1 MRKII
6 VGGQVSMDGVMQAP
20 GGPTEDPTN
29 GFKFGGWAMAYFD
42 PEFGDEIRR
51 VFQEKFDLLLGRK
64 TYEIFAA
71 YWPYQDEGAPHG
83 GIAKVFNNIKKYAVS
98 RSGEV
103 DTSWADSVLL
113 RDIADVK
120 RLKQEDGPNLVTQG
134 STELVHALLAN
145 DLVDA
150 MSIFTVPVVL
160 GGGKK
165 LFADGSAPHS
175 FKLTRSRVSR
185 NGLIVGHY
193 EREGEIKIGDAAPG
207 APSEL
212 EIARRKRMKREG

>member
-1 MRKII
+1 M
-6 VGGQVSMDGVMQAP
+6 
-20 GGPTEDPTN
+20 
-29 GFKFGGWAMAYFD
+29 
-42 PEFGDEIRR
+42 
-51 VFQEKFDLLLGRK
+51 
-64 TYEIFAA
+64 
-71 YWPYQDEGAPHG
+71 
-83 GIAKVFNNIKKYAVS
+83 VS

-103 DTSWADSVLL
+103 DTSWAGSVLL

-165 LFADGSAPHS
+165 LFTDGSTPHS
-175 FKLTRSRVSR
+175 FQLSRSRVSP
-185 NGLIVGHY
+185 NGLIIGHY
-193 EREGEIKIGDAAPG
+193 EREGEIKIGDTALDS
-207 APSEL
+207 PSDREV
-212 EIARRKRMKREG
+212 ARQERMKREG

>member
-6 VGGQVSMDGVMQAP
+6 VGAFVSMDGVMQAP
-20 GGPTEDPTN
+20 GGPTEDPTK
-29 GFKFGGWAMAYFD
+29 GFKFGGWEMPYFD
-42 PEFGDEIRR
+42 QEGGEELDR
-51 VFQEKFDLLLGRK
+51 VFKEFDLLLGRK
-64 TYEIFAA
+64 TYEVFAG
-71 YWPYQDEGAPHG
+71 YWPYREENAPHG
-83 GIAKVFNNIKKYAVS
+83 SIAKLFNEIKKYAVS

-103 DTSWADSVLL
+103 DTSWQGSVLL
-113 RDIADVK
+113 RDIAEVK

-145 DLVDA
+145 GLVDA

-175 FKLTRSRVSR
+175 FKLTRSRVSST
-185 NGLIVGHY
+185 GVLIGHY
-193 EREGEIKIGDAAPG
+193 ERDGEVKIVDG
-207 APSEL
+207 ARGVKPSKR
-212 EIARRKRMKREG
+212 EIARQERMKREG

>member
-1 MRKII
+1 M
-6 VGGQVSMDGVMQAP
+6 S
-20 GGPTEDPTN
+20 
-29 GFKFGGWAMAYFD
+29 YFD
-42 PEFGDEIRR
+42 PEFGEEIRR
-51 VFQEKFDLLLGRK
+51 VFEEKFDLLLGRK

-71 YWPYQDEGAPHG
+71 YWPYYEEDAPAG
-83 GIAKVFNNIKKYAVS
+83 EIARLFKDARKYVVS

-103 DTSWADSVLL
+103 DTSWAGSVLL

-134 STELVHALLAN
+134 STELVHALLAA

-175 FKLTRSRVSR
+175 FKLTRSRVSP

-193 EREGEIKIGDAAPG
+193 EREGGIKIGDTALDS
-207 APSEL
+207 PSDREL
-212 EIARRKRMKREG
+212 ARQSRMKREG